1 MAGAS
6 TYLEDWIQYWGSI
19 GRVFTTRLQTA
30 SRAARKGDYGVDRLL
45 SDAVA
50 LWAEGFDAWYTAWL
64 GRGAVAP
71 AIVFLR
77 VSAGTEFKLRPISV
91 PIPGNA
97 PPDRTDLVR
106 VSAPNARIPKEHVKV
121 KVSPLRDELTVELTD
136 LTNLKPA
143 DGHYEEL
150 KPAEGHYLGLVY
162 VDERPI
168 AVIHA
173 LVTR

>member
-77 VSAGTEFKLRPISV
+77 VSAGTGIKLPPISGT
-91 PIPGNA
+91 IPRGA
-97 PPDRTDLVR
+97 PPQPTGLGRPGG
-106 VSAPNARIPKEHVKV
+106 AKAKIPPE
-121 KVSPLRDELTVELTD
+121 
-136 LTNLKPA
+136 
-143 DGHYEEL
+143 
-150 KPAEGHYLGLVY
+150 
-162 VDERPI
+162 
-168 AVIHA
+168 
-173 LVTR
+173 